1 MAQKAREHMAH
12 YFTREEAE
20 ALLPQI
26 TIVLLQIQEHRQAMQ
41 QSEEE
46 LGNLHTQAMG
56 NGHHLH
62 GRIAKIQKELTQLLE
77 ALQAL
82 IDELNEFGCVL
93 KDPDTGLIDFLSL
106 RDGREVYLCWHLGED
121 RINYWHN
128 LNAGFAGRQ
137 PL

>member
-1 MAQKAREHMAH
+1 
-12 YFTREEAE
+12 
-20 ALLPQI
+20 
-26 TIVLLQIQEHRQAMQ
+26 
-41 QSEEE
+41 
-46 LGNLHTQAMG
+46 MG

-62 GRIAKIQKELTQLLE
+62 GRIAKIQKELTQHLE

-93 KDPDTGLIDFLSL
+93 KDPDMGLIDFLSL
-106 RDGREVYLCWHLGED
+106 RNGREVYLCWHLGEN

-128 LNAGFAGRQ
+128 LDAGFAGRQ